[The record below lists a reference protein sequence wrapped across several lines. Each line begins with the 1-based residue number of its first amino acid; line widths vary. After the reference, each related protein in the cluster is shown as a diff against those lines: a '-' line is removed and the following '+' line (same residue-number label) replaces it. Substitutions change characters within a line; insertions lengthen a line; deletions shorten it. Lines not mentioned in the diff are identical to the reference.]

1 MRGSTDGGLLPVK
14 TIPMTTNLAFSEQF
28 VPQFQISNPTQRQ
41 SHELKTWPSCFA
53 AANAGNKPFDVREND
68 RNFQVG
74 DLLVLREFDP
84 ETEQYTG
91 QTVTRWVSY
100 VLQGGAFGIRPEWCV
115 LGFSDLPPIPMG
127 MTDIRLW

>member
-1 MRGSTDGGLLPVK
+1 MRGSTDGGLLLVK
-14 TIPMTTNLAFSEQF
+14 TILMTTNLAFSEQF

-115 LGFSDLPPIPMG
+115 LGFSDFPAIPMG